1 LNNGQVVVIKVQHAE
16 VAERLLQ
23 DLRNLET
30 IGDTLKRFDPDFDF
44 SPVIREWASEIPK
57 ELGDF
62 ITPKL
67 LLIELIIIS
76 ITISV
81 YITSNRHYCS
91 RFYHSI

>member
-57 ELGDF
+57 ELGDV
-62 ITPKL
+62 ITAKL
-67 LLIELIIIS
+67 LLLELIVTN

-81 YITSNRHYCS
+81 YTTSNCHNCN
-91 RFYHSI
+91 RFYHSL